1 MSRAAAPARYYLT
14 AATSYQLIIHQ
25 LFRDNYKCLTLKASF
40 KGDKRSKNDDSAGIL
55 QTETI
60 FSPWQL
66 KHMDTAVRRTVTS
79 RPLRLRHRILITW
92 KQLSLLIS
100 CKRLQCPRSSRMQR
114 PANSPALTSQT
125 TNPSHNKSEPKVTK
139 RSKDVDSAAIP
150 PNRNDFQLVAAETL
164 GFRQSRLVH

>member
-25 LFRDNYKCLTLKASF
+25 LLRDNYKCLTLKASF
-40 KGDKRSKNDDSAGIL
+40 KGDKRSKNDDSAAIL

-79 RPLRLRHRILITW
+79 RPLRLMHRILITW
-92 KQLSLLIS
+92 KQLSLFDQ
-100 CKRLQCPRSSRMQR
+100 LQTPPMSALL
-114 PANSPALTSQT
+114 ANAATS
-125 TNPSHNKSEPKVTK
+125 
-139 RSKDVDSAAIP
+139 
-150 PNRNDFQLVAAETL
+150 
-164 GFRQSRLVH
+164 